1 MADKVM
7 DALNA
12 VASNI
17 ESLQV
22 KTGFIDGATYPDGT
36 PVAMV
41 AAVNEFGE
49 PARNQPPRPFF
60 RNAIEAHEEEWA
72 DAIARGVE
80 KGVDTRTLLSIVGE
94 RIAGEVFQS
103 ISALME
109 PPIKDA
115 TIANR
120 RRRGNKSIKPLV
132 DTKKMERGIHYEVGE
147 IESSQDRE

>member
-12 VASNI
+12 IASNV

-22 KTGFIDGATYPDGT
+22 KAGFIDGATYPDGT
-36 PVAMV
+36 AVAMV
-41 AAVNEFGE
+41 AAVNEYGD

-60 RNAIEAHEEEWA
+60 RNAIAQHESEWA
-72 DAIARGVE
+72 DTIARDME
-80 KGVDTRTLLSIVGE
+80 KGVDTRTILSVVGE
-94 RIAGEVFQS
+94 QIAGDVFQS
-103 ISALME
+103 IAALME

-120 RRRGNKSIKPLV
+120 RRRGNKSVKPLV

-147 IESSQDRE
+147 IESDS